1 MSDENKTTAI
11 TTPTANVGRELQFG
25 RYDRE
30 QVELLKRTVAKG
42 ATDDQFALFMTIAQ
56 RRKLDPFAKQIW
68 CVLRKS
74 GGASEMAV
82 QTAIDGFRLIAQRT
96 GEYDGQDA
104 PKWCGDDGVWKDV
117 WLSNKPPEAAMV
129 LVYRKGVS
137 RPSTGIAHLKSYAA
151 YDDKAQLQSKWKQMP
166 EHMLAKCAEALAFR
180 KAFPEELSGVYTD
193 DEMGHADV
201 IDVPSVEKL
210 VNVPP
215 ANAEPQI
222 DSWVPFLTDLATAPG
237 AADFAESIGK
247 PVPTWTEAEIVEVWA
262 KMIAHHTSRRA
273 LNEAV
278 GPWAAIVER
287 HAAASTR
294 IARLKATVG
303 EPYKARVLEFR
314 AAEKKAEDEK
324 KAAAAQEG
332 AQP

>member
-1 MSDENKTTAI
+1 MTTAI
-11 TTPTANVGRELQFG
+11 ATTTEKPTAITAPQSNVGRELQFG

-74 GGASEMAV
+74 GSVTEMAV

-96 GEYDGQDA
+96 GEYDGQDKA
-104 PKWCGDDGVWKDV
+104 LWCGEDGVWKDV
-117 WLSNKPPEAAMV
+117 WLSDKPPAAAMV

-137 RPSTGIAHLKSYAA
+137 RPFPGIAHLKGYAA
-151 YDDKAQLQSKWKQMP
+151 YKDDGKTLAAKWGQMP

-193 DEMGHADV
+193 DEMDHANV

-210 VNVPP
+210 VTVPA
-215 ANAEPQI
+215 ANAEPQV
-222 DSWVPFLTDLATAPG
+222 DTWAVFLADLATVPG
-237 AADFAESIGK
+237 AGGFADGFGA
-247 PVPTWTEAEIVEVWA
+247 PVAQWSEDEIAAAWDQLLLEADTVGGVN
-262 KMIAHHTSRRA
+262 TS
-273 LNEAV
+273 V
-278 GPWAAIVER
+278 GPWSAVVSK
-287 HAAASTR
+287 HAKLATR
-294 IARLKATVG
+294 VAQLKARIEVT
-303 EPYKARVLEFR
+303 YKARTATLR
-314 AAEKKAEDEK
+314 
-324 KAAAAQEG
+324 AAAQKPAPAAES
-332 AQP
+332 AP